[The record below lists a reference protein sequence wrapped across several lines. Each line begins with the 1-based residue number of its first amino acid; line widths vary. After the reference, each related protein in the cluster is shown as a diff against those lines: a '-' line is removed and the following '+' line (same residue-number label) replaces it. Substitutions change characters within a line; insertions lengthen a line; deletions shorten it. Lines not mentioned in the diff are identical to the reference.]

1 MTYLDGD
8 ASRLNVLLTNF
19 DLNTRRGSQ
28 LYLRDVALG
37 LLRRGHHP
45 FVYSPVLGEI
55 ARDLQ
60 RASVPVVTNLD
71 DLDEAPDVIHGHNN
85 YELMTA
91 LLRYPGIPAVRVCHG
106 PFEERAWQFPRIL
119 RFVAVDEHVRDRCV
133 FEGGLPAGKVDMV
146 FNFVDLGRF
155 PSRGPL
161 PPRPARALV
170 FSSNPSFHLRAVRRA
185 CDAEGI
191 EVDAIADLGVDAVER
206 PELALGR
213 YDLVF
218 AKGRAA
224 LEAIATGAA
233 VVLCERW
240 GVGPMVTTAE
250 FDRLRPLNFGYR
262 ALQNPVLPEVIRR
275 EIKRYDPRDAEAVS
289 RRLRSVA
296 DAGAVIDHLVD
307 LYREVIAEYG
317 RPPAAD
323 VHATELRAAA
333 TYLTSLG
340 PRLRRRTGPGRAFY
354 RLAQRVYTPA
364 LRIPWLRTLAHSRI
378 GRRLRFTIAKRCGM

>member
-1 MTYLDGD
+1 MTSLDRG

-19 DLNTRRGSQ
+19 DLNIRRGSQ

-45 FVYSPVLGEI
+45 FVYSPVLGEV

-60 RASVPVVTNLD
+60 RASVPVVT
-71 DLDEAPDVIHGHNN
+71 DLDEIAEAPDVIHGHDN

-91 LLRYPGIPAVRVCHG
+91 LLRYPGIPAIRVCHG
-106 PFEERAWQFPRIL
+106 PFGERPCQFPRIL
-119 RFVAVDEHVRDRCV
+119 RFVAVDEYVRDRCV
-133 FEGGLPAGKVDMV
+133 SEWGLPADKVDTL
-146 FNFVDLGRF
+146 FNFVDLERF
-155 PSRGPL
+155 PPRGPL

-170 FSSNPSFHLRAVRRA
+170 FSSDPSFHLGAVRRA
-185 CDAEGI
+185 CDEEGI
-191 EVDAIADLGVDAVER
+191 HVDAIGDLGVDCVER

-262 ALQNPVLPEVIRR
+262 TLQDPVRPEVIRR
-275 EIKRYDPRDAEAVS
+275 EIRRYDPRDAEAVS

-296 DAGAVIDHLVD
+296 DAGAVIDQLVD

-317 RPPAAD
+317 RFPAGD
-323 VHATELRAAA
+323 VHAGELRAAA
-333 TYLTSLG
+333 GYLTSLG
-340 PRLRRRTGPGRAFY
+340 PQLRRESGPGSAFFL
-354 RLAQRVYTPA
+354 LARRVYTPA
-364 LRIPWLRTLAHSRI
+364 LRIPWLNKLAHSRI
-378 GRRLRFTIAKRCGM
+378 GRRLRSAIARRFGM